1 MAPPAWAVTDKAFCS
16 VTNVHRR
23 TLNGQAVS
31 DLCVPNCARGL
42 LVAALPPAPGEHD
55 HGLGSEC
62 ARR

>member
-16 VTNVHRR
+16 VTNVHCR